1 MSPIGA
7 RYAEPSGLDH
17 PEGTISMVDGVTF
30 PVRSSYI
37 LWAIFIWKGGCVV
50 IL

>member
-1 MSPIGA
+1 MSPVGVAYAGA
-7 RYAEPSGLDH
+7 SGLDH
-17 PEGTISMVDGVTF
+17 PEGTIGMVDGVTF
-30 PVRSSYI
+30 PLRSAYI